1 MRGTRGAVGMA
12 VCGIG
17 AGFCSLAQAQF
28 LAEWNG
34 GGATGIVGGA
44 GSVISTGTPLVLT
57 NQLTNFLPASTFGG
71 GGSTSG
77 GLGETSSAPYV
88 AELTAGLAY
97 LAQPQTPVLGVP
109 SGVPVVTVRLREDAL
124 GQFNSPTTFAGSLT
138 STVTLG
144 SGLATRFE
152 FLSPTQPVE
161 VRIAGT
167 GVFAGVTSITSL
179 SDGAVYGSGSVIP
192 FTGSPFQTF
201 RVLAPGTE
209 IQATVSNTN
218 PVLARTSELA
228 ISFIVPA
235 PGAAGLVLAGA
246 LAMMR
251 RRRR

>member
-1 MRGTRGAVGMA
+1 MRCVCMAALVVSMGA
-12 VCGIG
+12 
-17 AGFCSLAQAQF
+17 SLEARAQF
-28 LAEWNG
+28 FAEWSG

-57 NQLTNFLPASTFGG
+57 NQLTNFLPASASGG

-77 GLGETSSAPYV
+77 GLGETASAPYV
-88 AELTAGLAY
+88 AELTAGLSY
-97 LAQPQTPVLGVP
+97 LGLGQPPIAGVP
-109 SGVPVVTVRLREDAL
+109 SGVPVVTVRLREDAI

-144 SGLATRFE
+144 SGLLARFE
-152 FLSPTQPVE
+152 FLSPAQPVE

-179 SDGAVYGSGSVIP
+179 ADGAVYGSGSVIP
-192 FTGSPFQTF
+192 FTGNPFQSF

-209 IQATVSNTN
+209 ILATVSNTN
-218 PVLARTSELA
+218 PVLSRTSELA

-235 PGAAGLVLAGA
+235 PGAAGLAMAGSFA
-246 LAMMR
+246 LLR